1 MAITTVV
8 NTDEITVLGPPA
20 SIDLQVDIGPQG
32 ERGSLIFAA
41 PGEPTSG
48 SGSVAFINEPARLGD
63 LFINNDENSLDYG
76 SIYQRTAVPGNP
88 DTWTFILES
97 GLRGLQGEIGP
108 AGPAADLDIGTVSTG
123 ATASAYITGTAPNQ
137 VLNLVLPQGPTGP
150 TGATGGVGATGPAGP
165 PGPVGNTG
173 ITGATGAT
181 GAQGPIS
188 EDAYYNIF
196 DITSASAISAS
207 ISYFDTNTQELVI
220 DTSFPEVYYLENI
233 ENRQTN
239 LIRGQLYKISVNTV
253 GNPAYIRSDY
263 SSAASAIYNDGV
275 DNNGEDNGDI
285 IFKVPFN
292 SPDFLYLISENEDS
306 MQIVFAVGDLID
318 TFNYPDL
325 ELVTNEI
332 STSGSAFIGN
342 FVRTDQYRSLELDLQ
357 ISQNNNHHYSQL
369 YIIHD
374 DTNITIQEFHNVDVG
389 SGSIIFTI
397 GALIENNLLK
407 FYININDTLTY
418 MARVITS
425 VKDRVPV

>member
-32 ERGSLIFAA
+32 ERGSLIFAG
-41 PGEPTSG
+41 PGEPTSS
-48 SGSVAFINEPARLGD
+48 SGSVAFINESPKLGD
-63 LFINNDENSLDYG
+63 LFINNDTNSLDYG
-76 SIYQRTAVPGNP
+76 SIYQRTSVPGNP

-108 AGPAADLDIGTVSTG
+108 AGPAANLDIGTVSTG
-123 ATASAYITGTAPNQ
+123 ATASAYITGTVPNQ

-150 TGATGGVGATGPAGP
+150 IGDTGAVGPTGPAGP
-165 PGPVGNTG
+165 PGPVGDTG
-173 ITGATGAT
+173 LTGATGAT
-181 GAQGPIS
+181 GAQGPINEAS
-188 EDAYYNIF
+188 YYNIF
-196 DITSASAISAS
+196 EITSASATSAS
-207 ISYFDTNTQELVI
+207 ISYFDTNTEELIV

-239 LIRGQLYKISVNTV
+239 LIRGQLYKISINTP
-253 GNPAYIRSDY
+253 GNPAYIRNNY
-263 SSAASAIYNDGV
+263 SSAASAIYNEGV

-285 IFKVPFN
+285 IFKVPFD
-292 SPDFLYLISENEDS
+292 SPQFLYLISENEDS
-306 MQIVFAVGDLID
+306 MQIVFTVGDLID
-318 TFNYPDL
+318 TFNFPDL

-374 DTNITIQEFHNVDVG
+374 DTNITIQEFHNIDVG
-389 SGSIIFTI
+389 AGSIIFTL
-397 GALIENNLLK
+397 GALIEDNLLK
-407 FYININDTLTY
+407 FYIEVNDSLTY
-418 MARVITS
+418 TARVITS

>member
-32 ERGSLIFAA
+32 ERGSLIFVA
-41 PGEPTSG
+41 PGEPTSS
-48 SGSVAFINEPARLGD
+48 SGSVAFINESPKLGD
-63 LFINNDENSLDYG
+63 LFINNDTNSLDYG

-97 GLRGLQGEIGP
+97 GLRGLQGETGP

-123 ATASAYITGTAPNQ
+123 VTASAYITGTVPNQ

-150 TGATGGVGATGPAGP
+150 TGATGAVGPNGPAGP
-165 PGPVGNTG
+165 PGPVGDTG
-173 ITGATGAT
+173 LTGATGAT
-181 GAQGPIS
+181 GAQGPINEAS
-188 EDAYYNIF
+188 YYNIF
-196 DITSASAISAS
+196 EITSASATSAS
-207 ISYFDTNTQELVI
+207 ISYFDTNTEELIV

-239 LIRGQLYKISVNTV
+239 LIRGQLYKISINTP
-253 GNPAYIRSDY
+253 GNPAYIRNNY
-263 SSAASAIYNDGV
+263 SSAASAIYNEGV

-285 IFKVPFN
+285 IFKVPFD
-292 SPDFLYLISENEDS
+292 SPQFLYLISENEDS
-306 MQIVFAVGDLID
+306 MQIVFTVGDLIN
-318 TFNYPDL
+318 TFNFPDL

-374 DTNITIQEFHNVDVG
+374 DTNITIQEFHNIDVG
-389 SGSIIFTI
+389 AGSIIFTI
-397 GALIENNLLK
+397 GALIEDNLLK
-407 FYININDTLTY
+407 FYIEVNDALTY
-418 MARVITS
+418 TARVITS